1 MLGRCRLTGATL
13 RGVEAKLVQVEI
25 SIGTG
30 LPGVAI
36 VGMADTAVQEAK
48 ERVRSAIKASGF
60 TMPRDKIVVNL
71 APGSLRKSG
80 SGFDL
85 PIALGILAASGQI
98 PAEGLAGKLIVGEL
112 ALDGVLRDVPG
123 MFAFELCARETGLSL
138 MCPTDTADVMPIEG
152 VELIGIARLAD
163 FKTGLFD
170 IPHGVKSISGRIS
183 DYQEVGGQE
192 MAKRALQVAAAGNH
206 GLMMMGPPGSGKT
219 MLAERLPSIL
229 TPLDEGERLETAQV
243 YSAAGEDMS
252 AIVAGIRPFRHPHH
266 SVSTAGLLGGGS
278 PVRPGEVSLAHN
290 GVLFLD
296 EVSQFPRATLQG
308 LRQPMEDGRITI
320 VRAEGAFT
328 MPARFMLIAASNPC
342 PCGYLGDPEVR
353 CKCSQ
358 TDIISYQGRIGGPLI
373 DRIDMQI
380 DVWRTSFD
388 NVVHAGSDLSS
399 AQLREGVLR
408 AREFRS
414 WRMRRHPQVG
424 ADAGDGIEI
433 PDLLSRNEVAPDGER
448 FLRDAATANALSGRS
463 IVRTVGVART
473 IADIGESEQVR
484 EAHKAEAFALRLRES
499 AR

>member
-1 MLGRCRLTGATL
+1 
-13 RGVEAKLVQVEI
+13 
-25 SIGTG
+25 
-30 LPGVAI
+30 
-36 VGMADTAVQEAK
+36 
-48 ERVRSAIKASGF
+48 
-60 TMPRDKIVVNL
+60 
-71 APGSLRKSG
+71 
-80 SGFDL
+80 
-85 PIALGILAASGQI
+85 
-98 PAEGLAGKLIVGEL
+98 
-112 ALDGVLRDVPG
+112 
-123 MFAFELCARETGLSL
+123 
-138 MCPTDTADVMPIEG
+138 
-152 VELIGIARLAD
+152 
-163 FKTGLFD
+163 
-170 IPHGVKSISGRIS
+170 
-183 DYQEVGGQE
+183 
-192 MAKRALQVAAAGNH
+192 
-206 GLMMMGPPGSGKT
+206 
-219 MLAERLPSIL
+219 
-229 TPLDEGERLETAQV
+229 
-243 YSAAGEDMS
+243 
-252 AIVAGIRPFRHPHH
+252 
-266 SVSTAGLLGGGS
+266 LLGGGS

-414 WRMRRHPQVG
+414 WRMLRHPQVG

-473 IADIGESEQVR
+473 IADIGESERVR
-484 EAHKAEAFALRLRES
+484 EAHMAEAFALRLRES